1 MVLVADAPWAV
12 QEYDFQRLQWLWDG
26 CCDLDRTEHR
36 RAASCITA
44 HRTDQRNHS
53 AVQSPLQKSW
63 VHDNWGTTAD
73 TRRQRTHRHSE
84 RDRRRHYRP
93 IITRLKWLLNLLL
106 SWVCCSCKRA
116 SELKKGITLAELCW
130 SASVKAWQ
138 CFTIVVLA
146 RRGFSLGFGA
156 VLFLHLR
163 RQSHH
168 HHKLHIH
175 PLHEREPKGQTL
187 NHLTAI
193 KHWRVN
199 LQTKQKSA
207 SDSMYTVEMHFSSL
221 FMHFWRLLK

>member
-12 QEYDFQRLQWLWDG
+12 QEYDFQRLQWLRDG

-53 AVQSPLQKSW
+53 AVQSPLQKSR

-93 IITRLKWLLNLLL
+93 IITRLKWLLNLLS

-146 RRGFSLGFGA
+146 REDLVS
-156 VLFLHLR
+156 VLALSSSSISGGNPITTTSFISIRCMNESPKARLWTISRLSNTEESTC
-163 RQSHH
+163 RQS
-168 HHKLHIH
+168 KNQL
-175 PLHEREPKGQTL
+175 QTL
-187 NHLTAI
+187 CT
-193 KHWRVN
+193 R
-199 LQTKQKSA
+199 
-207 SDSMYTVEMHFSSL
+207 
-221 FMHFWRLLK
+221 